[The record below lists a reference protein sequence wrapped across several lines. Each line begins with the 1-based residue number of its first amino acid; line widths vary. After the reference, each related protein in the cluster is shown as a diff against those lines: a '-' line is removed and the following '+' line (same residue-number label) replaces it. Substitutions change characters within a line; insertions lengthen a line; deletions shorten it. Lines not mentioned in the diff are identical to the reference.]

1 MITSKVWGMKEALAG
16 IDGSGDRLEKILK
29 KAMTEGGKA
38 AARAMKGKTPKRWVK
53 LVRYKVGKALTEGS
67 TVRIG
72 YYGTRGAKTRTR
84 EIPDFFKAY
93 WKNHGTLSR
102 RDPEHKFDYPVKPN
116 VVRRNDVGQYPEKF
130 FEEAIRGIEEVF
142 VDKVE
147 EVLNANKDNIL
158 MP

>member
-1 MITSKVWGMKEALAG
+1 MITCKVQGMKEALAG
-16 IDGSGDRLEKILK
+16 IDGSGDRLEKSLK

-53 LVRYKVGKALTEGS
+53 LVRYKVGKALTGES

-72 YYGTRGAKTRTR
+72 YYGTRGAKTRTS

-93 WKNHGTLSR
+93 WKNYGTLSY
-102 RDPEHKFDYPVKPN
+102 RDPNHRFDYPIKPH
-116 VVRRNDVGQYPEKF
+116 VQRRNNTGQPPEHF
-130 FEEAIRGIEEVF
+130 FEEAIRGIEDVF

>member
-1 MITSKVWGMKEALAG
+1 MITCKVQGMKEALAG
-16 IDGSGDRLEKILK
+16 IDGAGDRLERILK

-53 LVRYKVGKALTEGS
+53 LVRYKVGKALTGGS

-72 YYGTRGAKTRTR
+72 YYGTRGAKTRTS

-116 VVRRNDVGQYPEKF
+116 VERRNDVGQYPEKF